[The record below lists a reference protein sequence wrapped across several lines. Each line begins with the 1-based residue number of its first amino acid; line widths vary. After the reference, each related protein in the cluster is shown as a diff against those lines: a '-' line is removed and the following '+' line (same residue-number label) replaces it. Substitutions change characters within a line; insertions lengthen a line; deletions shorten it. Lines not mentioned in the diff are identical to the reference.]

1 MEGWR
6 EEEEMGREKEKQKRE
21 EEGKPEYTEM
31 TFQNLAFDSHDSL
44 NMKQSIRNFPKK

>member
-1 MEGWR
+1 MEGR

-21 EEGKPEYTEM
+21 EEGNPGVYRND
-31 TFQNLAFDSHDSL
+31 FQNLAFDSHDSP